1 MALPTLSLNQNK
13 YTKVVSLLF
22 NLRTNVHIAHLQ
34 TRSYAAHK
42 ALNEIY
48 DEILDIADSFC
59 ESAQGTQGILSG
71 YTLGELN
78 TGDIIVFI
86 ENKYNELLSLRK
98 EFTEGHLVQLIDDAN
113 TILSAGLYKL
123 KNLK

>member
-1 MALPTLSLNQNK
+1 MALPTLSLNPSK

-42 ALNEIY
+42 ALNEVY
-48 DEILDIADSFC
+48 DEILDIADSFA
-59 ESAQGTQGILSG
+59 ESAMATQGILSG

-113 TILSAGLYKL
+113 TVLSSGLYKL

>member
-1 MALPTLSLNQNK
+1 MALPTLSLNPSK

-42 ALNEIY
+42 ALNEVY
-48 DEILDIADSFC
+48 DEILDIADAFA
-59 ESAQGTQGILSG
+59 ESAMATQGILSG

-113 TILSAGLYKL
+113 TVLSSGLYKL

>member
-1 MALPTLSLNQNK
+1 MALPTLSLNPSK

-48 DEILDIADSFC
+48 DEILDIADAFA
-59 ESAQGTQGILSG
+59 ESAMATQGILSG

-113 TILSAGLYKL
+113 TVLSSGLYKL

>member
-1 MALPTLSLNQNK
+1 MLIRLQNQHN
-13 YTKVVSLLF
+13 
-22 NLRTNVHIAHLQ
+22 
-34 TRSYAAHK
+34 
-42 ALNEIY
+42 
-48 DEILDIADSFC
+48 
-59 ESAQGTQGILSG
+59 GTQGILSG

-113 TILSAGLYKL
+113 TVLSSGLYKL